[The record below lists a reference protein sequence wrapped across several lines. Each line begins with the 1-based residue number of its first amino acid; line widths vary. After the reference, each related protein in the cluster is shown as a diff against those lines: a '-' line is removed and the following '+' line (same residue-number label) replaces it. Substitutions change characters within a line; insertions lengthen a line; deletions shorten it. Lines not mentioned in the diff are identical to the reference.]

1 VATKFLMGAAV
12 VVALLILGLGAAGWA
27 ARDEAREKHET
38 ATRATD
44 QKRFCR
50 DLRTVVLPLTGGLG
64 TEVPFDIPPEMQ
76 RQDLTEEARFLV
88 FQFDTGVIPG
98 APPVLVEPLRTI
110 SEAAYAAAEDLS
122 TTPFTTTDAE
132 RAIEE
137 VVTWYADSC

>member
-1 VATKFLMGAAV
+1 MATKFLMGAAV

-27 ARDEAREKHET
+27 ARDDAREKHET
-38 ATRATD
+38 ATQAVH

-64 TEVPFDIPPEMQ
+64 TEVPFDIPPEVQ

-88 FQFDTGVIPG
+88 FQFDTVVIPG
-98 APPVLVEPLRTI
+98 APPVLKEHLQVI
-110 SEAAYAAAEDLS
+110 SEAAYQAAEDLS
-122 TTPFTTTDAE
+122 IAPFSTADTE

-137 VVTWYADSC
+137 VVAWYTDSC